1 MASLD
6 TCNVLTQ
13 DKSSRHLWR
22 FTAGGGQVKSAG
34 AFSGLPTDPLPRKQF
49 TKGWSSL
56 WHKTVNIAWLE
67 PDQVF
72 LTAVKVPKCD
82 SQEELRT
89 MIEFQIERIS
99 PLPVAHI
106 VWSFEQVPQNPRML
120 DEMRTAIVVIASRTA
135 LEKRLGELEKDGYQP
150 DRLELP
156 FLHQLLTTP
165 INSDGVWVY
174 PFSVEGKTFCLTA
187 WWTYKTLQ
195 TISLA
200 HLTERENWSA
210 EILNELNKVAWA
222 GEVEGWLNI
231 DPGVHLVCD
240 AKVAEDWLPLLKE
253 ACALEVAHT
262 EPPVEAQL
270 ASLNAGRVARSES
283 IANLLPAERAER
295 YKQELTDRIW
305 MRAVGALIVVYMMVV
320 ACYFGWLQYL
330 SVQKTEIQREV
341 NALKADYDKVKEM
354 RAQIAIQ
361 EKQISLRYATL
372 NCMLAAAE
380 TLPAELTLSTLD
392 FARGQ
397 RLRLVGTAQNG
408 QSPKITDFKEALSK
422 YTVDGELLFT
432 TVGSP
437 TMRMQQGGQIQWD
450 FTCEIAG
457 VP

>member
-1 MASLD
+1 
-6 TCNVLTQ
+6 
-13 DKSSRHLWR
+13 
-22 FTAGGGQVKSAG
+22 
-34 AFSGLPTDPLPRKQF
+34 
-49 TKGWSSL
+49 
-56 WHKTVNIAWLE
+56 
-67 PDQVF
+67 
-72 LTAVKVPKCD
+72 
-82 SQEELRT
+82 
-89 MIEFQIERIS
+89 
-99 PLPVAHI
+99 
-106 VWSFEQVPQNPRML
+106 
-120 DEMRTAIVVIASRTA
+120 
-135 LEKRLGELEKDGYQP
+135 
-150 DRLELP
+150 
-156 FLHQLLTTP
+156 
-165 INSDGVWVY
+165 
-174 PFSVEGKTFCLTA
+174 
-187 WWTYKTLQ
+187 
-195 TISLA
+195 
-200 HLTERENWSA
+200 
-210 EILNELNKVAWA
+210 
-222 GEVEGWLNI
+222 
-231 DPGVHLVCD
+231 
-240 AKVAEDWLPLLKE
+240 
-253 ACALEVAHT
+253 
-262 EPPVEAQL
+262 
-270 ASLNAGRVARSES
+270 
-283 IANLLPAERAER
+283 LLPAERAER